1 MEQVE
6 KVKKEVTDFLGQSQ
20 DFMTNCTK
28 PEMKGKFLQRVE
40 CWLILEF
47 AKMAYS
53 CAIGFAIMGVVG
65 FAIKLIFI
73 PINNILL
80 N

>member
-40 CWLILEF
+40 C
-47 AKMAYS
+47 
-53 CAIGFAIMGVVG
+53 
-65 FAIKLIFI
+65 
-73 PINNILL
+73 
-80 N
+80 